1 MGKEKA
7 FGGTKAEDMSQGGGS
22 ASCYPKAIASSSTC
36 VSVLLEAL

>member
-7 FGGTKAEDMSQGGGS
+7 FGGMKAEDSS
-22 ASCYPKAIASSSTC
+22 RRRHASYHLKATASPQAH